1 MHTQISFGGPMG
13 NPCGGAST
21 GNGFTNVRPNSV
33 DVFPLCISVSP
44 LIYSLRI
51 KRKCR
56 YRYRY
61 WVFSPKRHST
71 KKHTACLDKNS
82 PPADDGPKIDPNTTP
97 NLKLNWGP
105 YEDLFGVGTDMEP
118 RNIKFSRPEPRS
130 WFGPNGQYVKELPC
144 PSCRGRG
151 YMLCSEC
158 GMDRSRP
165 ACTQCHGKGLTTCLQ
180 CLGECVVWEET
191 IDELPWEKARTS
203 SPLNVIEDEEIDN
216 LEIELA
222 PVRKSKRIYASLPP
236 EVSAKISRTLKNLN
250 AVTGIF
256 SKRMKKVHS
265 DPILHAQRVEA
276 MKRAK
281 RTAAARQHI
290 SETLKVFFSNPE
302 NRLKRSL
309 SMRGVK
315 IHCTNC
321 GQEGH
326 RRHYCPSLKD
336 VIGKS
341 WYTCRICGKT
351 GHNRQTCR
359 QNKENIKRK
368 TYSKRNS
375 CGICGE
381 AGHNSRTC
389 PQNNL
394 TKSYS
399 GQRKEKGPRIPTSTS
414 FESNRAKRTVAASQE
429 ISEIQK
435 SFFSDPQSLFK
446 HSLPLKCDSKH
457 QKG

>member
-1 MHTQISFGGPMG
+1 MRTQIPFGAQ
-13 NPCGGAST
+13 CGIAST
-21 GNGFTNVRPNSV
+21 GNGFNNVRPNNG
-33 DVFPLCISVSP
+33 DVFPLCISGSP
-44 LIYSLRI
+44 LIYSLKI

-61 WVFSPKRHST
+61 WVCPPKRHST
-71 KKHTACLDKNS
+71 KKHRACLDKNS
-82 PPADDGPKIDPNTTP
+82 SPVGDGPKNDPNITP
-97 NLKLNWGP
+97 NFKINWGP

-165 ACTQCHGKGLTTCLQ
+165 ACTQCHGKGLMTCLQ
-180 CLGECVVWEET
+180 CLGECVVWEES

-203 SPLNVIEDEEIDN
+203 SPLNVVEDEEIDK

-222 PVRKSKRIYASLPP
+222 PKTKSKRIYASLPP

-256 SKRMKKVHS
+256 SKRMKKVHG

-309 SMRGVK
+309 SMKGIK
-315 IHCTNC
+315 IRCTNC

-341 WYTCRICGKT
+341 WYTCRICGQT

-359 QNKENIKRK
+359 QNKENIKHR
-368 TYSKRNS
+368 TYSKRYS

-399 GQRKEKGPRIPTSTS
+399 GQQKEQKPRIPTSTS
-414 FESNRAKRTVAASQE
+414 LENNRAKRTAAARQRIPE
-429 ISEIQK
+429 TQK
-435 SFFSDPQSLFK
+435 AFFSNPEN
-446 HSLPLKCDSKH
+446 
-457 QKG
+457 